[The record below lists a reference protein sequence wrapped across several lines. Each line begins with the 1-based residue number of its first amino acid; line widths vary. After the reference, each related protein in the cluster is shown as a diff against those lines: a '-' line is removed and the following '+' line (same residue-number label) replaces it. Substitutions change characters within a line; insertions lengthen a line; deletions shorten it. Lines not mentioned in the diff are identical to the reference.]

1 MSRED
6 GYKNL
11 IPFDQRTE
19 DERRKI
25 CSDGGRASGRARRR
39 KRSLREAA
47 DLFLSLPVKDPDALD
62 RILEAGVPVEDADYQ
77 MAVVVGMTIGA
88 MNGNSKSAR
97 VLMEMLGDTK
107 SDEAESGALDKLD
120 EVLAEIGGVV

>member
-1 MSRED
+1 MANE
-6 GYKNL
+6 KNL
-11 IPFDQRTE
+11 IPNSERTPSE
-19 DERRKI
+19 LREI
-25 CSDGGRASGRARRR
+25 CSKGGKASGAARRR

-47 DLFLSLPVKDPDALD
+47 DLLLSLPVKDPDALD
-62 RILEAGVPVEDADYQ
+62 RILGVGVPVEDADYQ

-88 MNGNSKSAR
+88 MNGDSKSAR

>member
-1 MSRED
+1 MANE
-6 GYKNL
+6 KNL
-11 IPFDQRTE
+11 IPNSERTPSE
-19 DERRKI
+19 LREI
-25 CSDGGRASGRARRR
+25 CSKGGKASGAARRR

-47 DLFLSLPVKDPDALD
+47 DLLLSLPVKDPDTLD

-88 MNGNSKSAR
+88 MNGDSKSAR

-107 SDEAESGALDKLD
+107 GDEAESGALDKLD

>member
-1 MSRED
+1 MANE
-6 GYKNL
+6 KNL
-11 IPFDQRTE
+11 IPNSERTPSE
-19 DERRKI
+19 LREI
-25 CSDGGRASGRARRR
+25 CSKGGKASGVARRR

-47 DLFLSLPVKDPDALD
+47 DLLLSLPVKDPDALD
-62 RILEAGVPVEDADYQ
+62 RILGAGVPVEDADYQ

-88 MNGNSKSAR
+88 MNGDSKSAR
-97 VLMEMLGDTK
+97 VLMEMLGNTK

>member
-1 MSRED
+1 MANE
-6 GYKNL
+6 KNL
-11 IPFDQRTE
+11 IPNSERTPSE
-19 DERRKI
+19 LREI
-25 CSDGGRASGRARRR
+25 CSKGGKASGAARRR

-47 DLFLSLPVKDPDALD
+47 DLLLSLPVKDPDTLD

-88 MNGNSKSAR
+88 MNGDSKSAR

>member
-1 MSRED
+1 MANE
-6 GYKNL
+6 KNL
-11 IPFDQRTE
+11 IPNSERTPSE
-19 DERRKI
+19 LREI
-25 CSDGGRASGRARRR
+25 CSKGGKASGAARRR

-47 DLFLSLPVKDPDALD
+47 DLLLSLPVKDPDALD
-62 RILEAGVPVEDADYQ
+62 RILGAGVPVEDADYQ

-88 MNGNSKSAR
+88 MNGDSKSAR

-120 EVLAEIGGVV
+120 KVLAEIGGVV

>member
-19 DERRKI
+19 DEQRKI
-25 CSDGGRASGRARRR
+25 RSAGGRASGQSRRR
-39 KRSLREAA
+39 KRSLRETA
-47 DLFLSLPVKDPDALD
+47 DLLLSLPVKDPDALD
-62 RILEAGVPVEDADYQ
+62 RMLGAGVPVEDADYQ

-88 MNGNSKSAR
+88 MNGDSKSAR

>member
-1 MSRED
+1 MANE
-6 GYKNL
+6 KNL
-11 IPFDQRTE
+11 IPNSERTPSE
-19 DERRKI
+19 LREI
-25 CSDGGRASGRARRR
+25 CSKGGKASGAARRR

-47 DLFLSLPVKDPDALD
+47 DLLLSLPVKDPDALD
-62 RILEAGVPVEDADYQ
+62 RMLGAGVPVEDADYQ

-88 MNGNSKSAR
+88 MNGDSKSAR

-107 SDEAESGALDKLD
+107 SDEAESGALYKLD

>member
-88 MNGNSKSAR
+88 MNGDSKSAR

>member
-1 MSRED
+1 MANE
-6 GYKNL
+6 KNL
-11 IPFDQRTE
+11 IPNSERTPSE
-19 DERRKI
+19 LREI
-25 CSDGGRASGRARRR
+25 CSKGGKASGAARRR

-88 MNGNSKSAR
+88 MNGDSKSAR

>member
-1 MSRED
+1 MANE
-6 GYKNL
+6 KNL
-11 IPFDQRTE
+11 IPNSERTPSE
-19 DERRKI
+19 LREI
-25 CSDGGRASGRARRR
+25 CSKGGKASGAARRR
-39 KRSLREAA
+39 KRSLRETA
-47 DLFLSLPVKDPDALD
+47 DLLLSLPVKDPDALD
-62 RILEAGVPVEDADYQ
+62 RILGAGVPVEDADYQ

-88 MNGNSKSAR
+88 MNGDSKSAR